1 MRAADLL
8 SALFWLAVALGITA
22 AGWDLRLG
30 RLNDP
35 GSGFMIF
42 WVGVAMTALCVA
54 TLVAALRRPADGR
67 LRDLW
72 SGSRWRHVPYVTVLL
87 AIYAWLLPTLG
98 FPLMS
103 ALLLLVLFKTIEPQG
118 WLVAI
123 AGALISTAVAWLVF
137 ARWLGTQLP
146 IGTLWAG

>member
-1 MRAADLL
+1 MRSADVL
-8 SALFWLAVALGITA
+8 SALFWLAVALGVTA

-42 WVGVAMTALCVA
+42 WVGVVMTALCLA
-54 TLVAALRRPADGR
+54 TLIAALRRPTTGG
-67 LRDLW
+67 LGELW
-72 SGSRWRHVPYVTVLL
+72 KGLRWRHVPYVTALL
-87 AIYAWLLPTLG
+87 ALYAWLLPTLG

-103 ALLLLVLFKTIEPQG
+103 TLLLLVLFKTVEPQG
-118 WLVAI
+118 WGVAI
-123 AGALISTAVAWLVF
+123 GGAVVSTAVAWLVF

-146 IGTLWAG
+146 VGTLWAG

>member
-1 MRAADLL
+1 MHSVDIL
-8 SALFWLAVALGITA
+8 SALFWLGVALGITA

-54 TLVAALRRPADGR
+54 TLVAALRRSADGR

-87 AIYAWLLPTLG
+87 ALYAWLLPTLG

-123 AGALISTAVAWLVF
+123 AGAILSTAVAWLVF